1 MLTFKIQADGKES
14 VNVNIPVGL
23 FKRLLK
29 IGHVIMAQ
37 IAQVREYAD
46 DIDIDLLID
55 AIDQEKVGKVFDVQP
70 ANRDM
75 VTVYIE

>member
-1 MLTFKIQADGKES
+1 
-14 VNVNIPVGL
+14 
-23 FKRLLK
+23 
-29 IGHVIMAQ
+29 MAQ